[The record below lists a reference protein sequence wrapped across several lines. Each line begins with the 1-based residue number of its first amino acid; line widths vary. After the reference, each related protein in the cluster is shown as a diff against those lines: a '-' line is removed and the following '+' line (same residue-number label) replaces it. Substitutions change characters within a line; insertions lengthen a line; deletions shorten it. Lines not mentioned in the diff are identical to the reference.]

1 MTYHFKI
8 KKLVLATV
16 IDKYKVEA
24 DSYEEAQETML
35 HEFNFNTGANF
46 VESITE
52 PIDEDNTLEPDE
64 INGNATRSLI
74 FNDNTIIT
82 TNADIG
88 IY

>member
-16 IDKYKVEA
+16 IDKYNVEA
-24 DSYEEAQETML
+24 NSYEEAQEIML
-35 HEFNFNTGANF
+35 EEFNSNNGVNF
-46 VESITE
+46 VESIIE
-52 PIDEDNTLEPDE
+52 PIDEENTLEPDE

>member
-8 KKLVLATV
+8 KKLVLATI

-24 DSYEEAQETML
+24 NSYEEAQEIML
-35 HEFNFNTGANF
+35 DEFNSNTGANF
-46 VESITE
+46 IESIIE
-52 PIDEDNTLEPDE
+52 PIDEENTLEPYE

-88 IY
+88 VY